1 MKLGR
6 IAYLGRKPL
15 DYYKGLLIK
24 ADLGLHEQIA
34 DVLGSK
40 LKSGAT
46 ILDFGAGEG
55 ALSLRL
61 LDQGFQVTAADMDLD
76 NFKCHEVPFVQINFD
91 VPSQVAAFVAEHEN
105 AFDAV
110 IGVEV
115 IEHVQ
120 DQWSYVRQLM
130 AMVRPGGLVLISTP
144 NTTSWISRFLFLLTG
159 QFHQFSDAD
168 LSYGHISPI
177 TPWELDLV
185 LRTAGGSEIE
195 VRPAGTLPPIY
206 LSGVNRLSLYSLMSL
221 PLRLFMRGCVDGWC
235 VIATARKSR

>member
-1 MKLGR
+1 MKVGR

-24 ADLGLHEQIA
+24 ADLGLHDQIA
-34 DVLGSK
+34 QVLCDK
-40 LKSGAT
+40 LDPGAT

-61 LDQGFQVTAADMDLD
+61 VDKGFNVTAADVDSGS
-76 NFKCHEVPFVQINFD
+76 FKCEEIPFIRLDFD
-91 VPSQVAAFVAEHEN
+91 RPSDVEGFVKAHKDS
-105 AFDAV
+105 FDAV

-120 DQWSYVRQLM
+120 DQWSYARQLM
-130 AMVRPGGLVLISTP
+130 AMVRPGGLVLVSTP

-159 QFHQFSDAD
+159 QFHQFADID

-177 TPWELDLV
+177 TPWELNLV
-185 LRTAGGSEIE
+185 LKSAGATEIE
-195 VRPAGTLPPIY
+195 IRPAGTLPPIY
-206 LSGVNRLSLYSLMSL
+206 LSGLNLFSLYCLIAM
-221 PLRLFMRGCVDGWC
+221 PLRLFMRGSVDGWT
-235 VIATARKSR
+235 VIATARKQK